1 VAWSWE
7 WRWEVIP
14 IAATGSRYSVYSLYA
29 YKGTTTD
36 AESVKDFEPHFLR
49 ARRAG
54 LKVSLHF
61 AENKGWEEE
70 HEAILAFRPE
80 RLGHA
85 VFMSQHTCERL
96 LASRIPVEVW

>member
-1 VAWSWE
+1 M
-7 WRWEVIP
+7 
-14 IAATGSRYSVYSLYA
+14 
-29 YKGTTTD
+29 
-36 AESVKDFEPHFLR
+36 
-49 ARRAG
+49 
-54 LKVSLHF
+54 HF

-85 VFMSQHTCERL
+85 VFMSERTCERL